1 MPMLLPSVEPTAQQ
15 TNPVAAPESKNYA
28 PEAALAQGKATENL
42 ATLALQVHD
51 NLAEAG
57 AKQNDNELFGAL
69 QDMEFKY
76 KQLTNKDAVDAM
88 PVMLEEARDKI
99 RQIQGSISDPLQQ
112 GMFEKIANARM
123 QTFSSS
129 VQTYALGNLKA
140 WNIKEDEGRIGR
152 ARTAAFNQWTFW
164 KDPNSKQF
172 TDAMS
177 SYEARI
183 REAALNQGVPVDSD
197 TYKQFRVGE
206 MTKLHESVIG
216 TMISNGMSKD
226 AKEYYGT
233 YLNDIDV
240 DKRRGLSEHL
250 KIATTATDADNL
262 AEKVFGEWAQGKDFN
277 SGVPLY
283 ELEARVRREAGDNE
297 DVQRAAIAGVKE
309 RAASWNDQQKETT
322 AQNVS
327 AVWGLVDKAGGQI
340 TRQIQLSPQWLSLT
354 DLERRKIRK
363 DVGEEA
369 ATRAARAAANAQRDL
384 ANIQR
389 NEHLA
394 FQRNGDKYLTVSDP
408 NVLRQMTR
416 AQVEALRGDFGMDRT
431 LHLLNQWDAIRDPKR
446 YGEVKMDSD
455 DFNSIAISLKL
466 NPYSKREGDRNKVGA
481 LKFRIEQAIDVEQRN
496 RAKPMTRQEKL
507 EFTKKEMSKQVL
519 VDSFGP
525 FNTKKPALSLTPKE
539 AKNVMI
545 PKAERVKIAEAM
557 QRQYNRTK
565 DPRYAPT
572 EANLRREYLYS
583 VSPGAAA
590 DYQETE

>member
-1 MPMLLPSVEPTAQQ
+1 MPMLLPSVEPTAQAV
-15 TNPVAAPESKNYA
+15 NPVAAPESKNFA
-28 PEAALAQGKATENL
+28 PEAALAQGKATESL
-42 ATLALQVHD
+42 TTLALQVHD

-69 QDMEFKY
+69 QEMEFKY

-88 PVMLEEARDKI
+88 PEVLKSAKERVQ
-99 RQIQGSISDPLQQ
+99 QIQDGITDPLQQ
-112 GMFEKIANARM
+112 GMFTKIANARM

-140 WNIKEDEGRIGR
+140 WNTMEDKGRIEL
-152 ARTAAFNQWTFW
+152 ARTAAYNQWTFW

-172 TDAMS
+172 SDALS
-177 SYEARI
+177 GYNARVE
-183 REAALNQGVPVDSD
+183 EAARNQGIPPGSD
-197 TYKQFRVGE
+197 TYKQFRMEE

-226 AKEYYGT
+226 AKEYYQT

-240 DKRRGLSEHL
+240 DKRKGLAEHL
-250 KIATTATDADNL
+250 KIATTATDGDNM
-262 AEKVFGEWAQGKDFN
+262 AEDIFAGWAKGKN
-277 SGVPLY
+277 VNAGVPLY
-283 ELEARVRREAGDNE
+283 ELEAEARRRAGDNE
-297 DVQRAAIAGVKE
+297 DLQKTAIQGIKE
-309 RAASWNDQQKETT
+309 RAASWNGQQTEMK

-327 AVWGLVDKAGGQI
+327 GVWGLVDKNGGQI
-340 TRQIQLSPQWLSLT
+340 TKQVMLSPQWLALT
-354 DLERRKIRK
+354 DLERHQIRK
-363 DVGEEA
+363 QVGEEN

-466 NPYSKREGDRNKVGA
+466 NPYIKKEGDRNKVGA
-481 LKFRIEQAIDVEQRN
+481 LKFRIEQAIDVEQRSRN
-496 RAKPMTRQEKL
+496 KPMTRQEKL

-525 FNTKKPALSLTPKE
+525 FNTKKPALALTPKE

-545 PKAERVKIAEAM
+545 PKAERAKIAEAM